1 MELVIVK
8 EETMELTTDD
18 FKEGQLDVL
27 AVALEQAVLEWLDKQ
42 AQHEERRKELVL
54 KKAS

>member
-1 MELVIVK
+1 MKKVTL
-8 EETMELTTDD
+8 DD

-27 AVALEQAVLEWLDKQ
+27 AVALEQAVLEWLAEQ

>member
-1 MELVIVK
+1 
-8 EETMELTTDD
+8 MELTTDD

-27 AVALEQAVLEWLDKQ
+27 AVALEQAVLEWLDEQ
-42 AQHEERRKELVL
+42 AQHEERRKEFVL